1 MMFLSK
7 RVQYDE
13 ICMSS
18 YQVILAYLCSNM
30 TMKIGPKILKMPKN
44 PVSLFF
50 LQVEPGS
57 CQRACWMWI
66 RVHISLFFQNSQQIS
81 ISE

>member
-7 RVQYDE
+7 SLQYDE

-18 YQVILAYLCSNM
+18 YQVILAYLSSNM

-44 PVSLFF
+44 PVSLF
-50 LQVEPGS
+50 
-57 CQRACWMWI
+57 
-66 RVHISLFFQNSQQIS
+66 LFAS
-81 ISE
+81 

>member
-1 MMFLSK
+1 MFLSK
-7 RVQYDE
+7 SLQYDE

-30 TMKIGPKILKMPKN
+30 TMKIGPNILKMPKN

-50 LQVEPGS
+50 FASWAWVMSKGLLDVD
-57 CQRACWMWI
+57 
-66 RVHISLFFQNSQQIS
+66 
-81 ISE
+81 

>member
-7 RVQYDE
+7 SLQYDE

-30 TMKIGPKILKMPKN
+30 TMKIGPKILKMAKN
-44 PVSLFF
+44 PVGLIFF
-50 LQVEPGS
+50 GMLTLNHVNNSVRSGL
-57 CQRACWMWI
+57 
-66 RVHISLFFQNSQQIS
+66 VHINHYF
-81 ISE
+81 

>member
-7 RVQYDE
+7 SLQYDE

-30 TMKIGPKILKMPKN
+30 TMKIGPKILKMAKN
-44 PVSLFF
+44 PVGLIFF
-50 LQVEPGS
+50 CMLTLNHVNNSVRSGL
-57 CQRACWMWI
+57 
-66 RVHISLFFQNSQQIS
+66 VHINHYF
-81 ISE
+81 

>member
-7 RVQYDE
+7 SLQYDE

-50 LQVEPGS
+50 FCKL
-57 CQRACWMWI
+57 
-66 RVHISLFFQNSQQIS
+66 SLGHVKGLVGCGLGCICHYFFKILSRYQF
-81 ISE
+81 